1 MWFYES
7 LYPDIK
13 IGVKGKIIHRKKTPY
28 QDMQLYSTPRFGKM
42 LTLDGAIQTTE
53 ADEFIYH
60 EMLTHPAMIT
70 HPNPKN
76 ILIIGGG
83 DGGALREVLKY
94 KIKKVYLVEID
105 KDVINISKKYLDKIC
120 QKSFHDKRLNIV
132 IDDGAKFIKNTKERF
147 DIVIVDSPDP
157 IGPAKILFSKS
168 FYSRVNSI
176 LTSKGIMIRQSGS
189 TTLQADELKSN
200 YKMLKKIFP
209 VVEVQL
215 AAIPTYIG
223 GFFSFIIASKGTNPK
238 KLNVKD
244 IKRRINKLR
253 LRTKYYNPEVHT
265 GSMGLP
271 GYVRR
276 LLG

>member
-1 MWFYES
+1 MWFYEN

-13 IGVKGKIIHRKKTPY
+13 IGVKGKIIYRKKTPY
-28 QDMQLYSTPRFGKM
+28 QDMQLYSTSRFGKM

-53 ADEFIYH
+53 EDEFIYH
-60 EMLTHPAMIT
+60 EMMTHPAMIT

-83 DGGALREVLKY
+83 DGGVLREVLKY
-94 KIKKVYLVEID
+94 RIEKVYLVEID
-105 KDVINISKKYLDKIC
+105 KDVIDISKKYLNKIC
-120 QKSFHDKRLNIV
+120 QKSFNDKRLNII
-132 IDDGAKFIKNTKERF
+132 IDDGANFIKNTKERF

-157 IGPAKILFSKS
+157 IGPAKILFSKN
-168 FYSRVNSI
+168 FYSRIHSC
-176 LTSKGIMIRQSGS
+176 LTSKGIMARQSGS

-200 YKMLKKIFP
+200 YKTLKKIFP
-209 VVEVQL
+209 VVEIQL

-223 GFFSFIIASKGTNPK
+223 GFFSFIIASKSINPK
-238 KLNVKD
+238 KLN
-244 IKRRINKLR
+244 IKEINRRINKLN
-253 LRTKYYNPEVHT
+253 LKTKYYNPEVHT

-271 GYVRR
+271 AYIRK

>member
-189 TTLQADELKSN
+189 TTLQADELKSS
-200 YKMLKKIFP
+200 YKTLKKIFP

-244 IKRRINKLR
+244 IKKRINKLR